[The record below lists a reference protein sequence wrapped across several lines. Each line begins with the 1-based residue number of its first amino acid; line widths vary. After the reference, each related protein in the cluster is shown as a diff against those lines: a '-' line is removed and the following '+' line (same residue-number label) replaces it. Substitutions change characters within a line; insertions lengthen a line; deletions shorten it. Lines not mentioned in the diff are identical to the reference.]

1 MPYLHWETDRQR
13 ERFAAN
19 IENITENWK
28 NKKYEDWRERKQKRQ
43 DLRQSLRKPP
53 KFETPEEKEEN
64 SSFRKGTNILVKYS
78 LTTLGSKVMAAFRGR
93 TSQPSPAQPVTRTT
107 IDSTPDVRGSDSRVN
122 GTKYRSLPTLL
133 QALGCGGKKRKLD
146 DSGRFKTKSELGQ
159 FLIDASRLY
168 EEMSNYRDEKL
179 LQKYLHYEPP
189 MHPRRTLDQS
199 YYWTL
204 NKTSVRD
211 RDQVVYRSTQPG
223 IFHEY
228 DHIKGEWP
236 EHKEQ
241 GITLDRG
248 CNHCQ
253 ANIRK
258 VSRVIMVDQLWMWI
272 LDEQTIIT
280 CFPKR
285 YGSNKQENDRSSVH
299 KSIRLRLQNARQN
312 YIRSVFD
319 LALIIIDECSN
330 AFFDRTKTRDR
341 QPQVMDAFSEA
352 VGNVVSLERP
362 NCAYSYP

>member
-1 MPYLHWETDRQR
+1 MTVADSKLK
-13 ERFAAN
+13 AN
-19 IENITENWK
+19 
-28 NKKYEDWRERKQKRQ
+28 
-43 DLRQSLRKPP
+43 LA
-53 KFETPEEKEEN
+53 N
-64 SSFRKGTNILVKYS
+64 SS
-78 LTTLGSKVMAAFRGR
+78 
-93 TSQPSPAQPVTRTT
+93 
-107 IDSTPDVRGSDSRVN
+107 STPQDY
-122 GTKYRSLPTLL
+122 TKR
-133 QALGCGGKKRKLD
+133 C
-146 DSGRFKTKSELGQ
+146 
-159 FLIDASRLY
+159 LII
-168 EEMSNYRDEKL
+168 EMKNCFTSISIMSPQCIHAGL
-179 LQKYLHYEPP
+179 
-189 MHPRRTLDQS
+189 LDQS

-211 RDQVVYRSTQPG
+211 RNQVVYRSTQPG

-228 DHIKGEWP
+228 NHMKGEWP

-248 CNHCQ
+248 CNDCQ